1 MLKKKKANIWST
13 LQGLIIFAILLVA
26 LIIFVRNVTQ
36 ERGVDKTKVIRE
48 FEQAIIDASQH
59 DGTLRHRLEIGENS
73 AIIAYAANKD
83 SIKLNANFQMPKT
96 ATAKTDSEFRGNV
109 PADLIDYKRLLEAFS
124 SILTSQAYERS
135 IIPGFIKEKAPTCAV
150 NEACLCYCEDISL
163 QTVEVSPYNWKNAY
177 LTCKREQCIKLEQN
191 KVPEKT
197 YLKQFFQSIDIKYRT
212 IKDETGNIY
221 NIQTTPDIDTIH
233 WDGGYIIMRT
243 DKEIGTECVYM
254 KHGETLERDCND
266 VFAGQIFELRQS
278 DWETFIVHPTIAG
291 YRRNLVMR
299 FIDIE
304 LEHKNGII
312 TPRLI

>member
-13 LQGLIIFAILLVA
+13 LQGLIIFAVLLVA
-26 LIIFVRNVTQ
+26 VIIFIRSISQ
-36 ERGVDKTKVIRE
+36 EAGVDKTKTIRE
-48 FEQAIIDASQH
+48 FEQAIIDVSQH
-59 DGTLRHRLEIGENS
+59 EGTLRHRLEIGENS

-83 SIKLNANFQMPKT
+83 AIILNANFLIPKT
-96 ATAKTDSEFRGNV
+96 ASAKTQSEFKGNV
-109 PADLIDYKRLLEAFS
+109 PGNLFEYKQLLGYFS
-124 SILTSQAYERS
+124 GASTSQAYERS

-150 NEACLCYCEDISL
+150 NEACICYCEDISL
-163 QTVEVSPYNWKNAY
+163 ETIEISKYNWKNAY
-177 LTCKREQCIKLEQN
+177 LTCKREQCITIEQN

-197 YLKQFFQSIDIKYRT
+197 YLKQFFQSIDPKYRT

-221 NIQTTPDIDTIH
+221 NIQTTPDIDTIQ

-254 KHGETLERDCND
+254 KHGETLERDCNE

-299 FIDIE
+299 YMDIE
-304 LEHKNGII
+304 LENKNGII